1 MAFEFPQPPSN
12 PSPANSVPELLR
24 TGAVHDLDP
33 VSRLPEVLAYL
44 FRDHYR
50 AMLTTRAAE
59 ADRQIALA
67 FVDVVGQQVNQQFGD
82 ALDEFLG
89 LRKRANV
96 FGHARMPSGERA
108 ELGHKMRI
116 GEEADVEDQ
125 ICVLGDTV
133 AKAEAYA
140 RNQNTFL

>member
-1 MAFEFPQPPSN
+1 
-12 PSPANSVPELLR
+12 
-24 TGAVHDLDP
+24 VHDLDA

-50 AMLTTRAAE
+50 AMLTTGAAE
-59 ADRQIALA
+59 ANRQIALA

-82 ALDEFLG
+82 ALYEFFA

-96 FGHARMPSGERA
+96 FGHARMPPGERA
-108 ELGHKMRI
+108 ELGHKMWI
-116 GEEADVEDQ
+116 GQEADVEDQ
-125 ICVLGDTV
+125 VCILGDTV

-140 RNQNTFL
+140 RNQNTLL

>member
-1 MAFEFPQPPSN
+1 M
-12 PSPANSVPELLR
+12 
-24 TGAVHDLDP
+24 HDLDA
-33 VSRLPEVLAYL
+33 VSRLAKVLAYL

-50 AMLTTRAAE
+50 TMLTTGAAE
-59 ADRQIALA
+59 ANRQIALA

-82 ALDEFLG
+82 ALYEFFGLG
-89 LRKRANV
+89 KRANV
-96 FGHARMPSGERA
+96 FGHPRMPSGERA
-108 ELGHKMRI
+108 ELGHKMWI
-116 GEEADVEDQ
+116 GQEADVEDQ